1 MKKPAK
7 KPTKTSTK
15 RSPDDKKKIAFDIF
29 EVYSLG
35 GVTIESVCGEF
46 GITARTLWNWIDSD
60 SELSEGYKKSKESA
74 SRIGKESIREKAID
88 GLTRLISGGF
98 VEEEETEEIF
108 GKNGSL
114 VKKIVRKKKRYLAPN
129 PTAVIF
135 ALKNS
140 DPANWND
147 EISLDFGI
155 EDQVFRIGDT
165 EIKFK

>member
-1 MKKPAK
+1 MRNDR
-7 KPTKTSTK
+7 KTSTK
-15 RSPDDKKKIAFDIF
+15 RTPDDKKKIASGIF
-29 EVYSLG
+29 EIYSLG
-35 GVTIESVCGEF
+35 GITLESVCGEF
-46 GITARTLWNWIDSD
+46 GITARTLWNWIDSS
-60 SELSEGYKKSKESA
+60 SEISEGYKKAKETA

-98 VEEEETEEIF
+98 VEEEEVEEIF

-114 VKKIVRKKKRYLAPN
+114 VKKIVRKRKKYIAPN

-147 EISLDFGI
+147 EIGLDIGVR
-155 EDQVFRIGDT
+155 EDQIFKIGDN
-165 EIKFK
+165 EITFK